1 MDDDDGFVTVHIT
14 PAHAAA
20 SQPIKSKPND
30 VVPAIKPA
38 AVVSTSAPTSK
49 AGVNSDSGGTQR
61 VSVDEDGFATVHVK
75 KSNTTRDSGKGET
88 DDISAKTRLTA
99 AASTKFQSDGSK
111 SKGPSIEA
119 ARTHFTQLLPK
130 RVSDPLQPSGYRV
143 CVPGEV
149 RGADGEPAQFY
160 SPFTADSKQIAEFGV
175 GISLYFKTLKL
186 LFVVLA
192 ICAAIMSVPIR
203 ANKKFN
209 PPDGLTKSSL
219 LGSTLGATP
228 ESLSYAGQ
236 GTPDIV
242 ITFIFL
248 IIALSSGYLQSYF
261 VGKVDK
267 DNLTTSDY
275 SVQVDNPP
283 YTISD
288 PDEYYRHFSA
298 FGDVVLVTI
307 AMNNGDLISTM
318 AEKKVYEEGIEAQQ
332 RYKEIADGTMSAY
345 KDQHQAGCC
354 TKLLQCGGYSATL
367 GYYQNLLKDA
377 NARLR
382 SLVQKDYR
390 PWRVFI
396 TFAKQKDQRECL
408 KRTAVSYYRVV
419 TGSAP
424 GSEANFGGS
433 LLNISRSPEPG
444 DVLYYNSQYSRLN
457 RWLRIVV
464 SFSIATA
471 ALVLV
476 FVIIRA
482 LRKAGT
488 GATAIFIQIVNAILP
503 AFVLFLTNYV
513 ERHVERSDEQMSI
526 LLKLVVVRCI
536 NSAVLIYLAAPG
548 VEKFSAEHLAH
559 IQSILIADAVTAP
572 ILRAVNIPK
581 LLNEYYFAGQ
591 VATQEELNV
600 LFTPADW
607 SLAERYTDMLKTL
620 FVGFFYAVPLPSG
633 LIITCF
639 TMLSTYVVDK
649 YSLMRQWKQNIG
661 LDESLS
667 TVARYFLLIIVFAHV
682 AVSKGYFADW
692 PYSDPANTSKCNLF
706 TCSIRPYMTQEQAS
720 LVRTYNGLDIAFF
733 VIIVVWFVLF
743 NFGGWVCSLFGKGD
757 EQHAEHAHADVEKD
771 TSYRELRSQSAFVP
785 ILEPVGHAN
794 PLIMSDVSKLPNQYL
809 PIKRSRLFNA
819 VDVDPANF
827 SVVRKEELPSIT
839 DDKVLRSLFTQ
850 VCFYERKL
858 VGAGKEFKPY
868 VKPVFSAGSAMA
880 PTPAVSIEMSASA
893 PSTGSDTAAGAGAN
907 TGLPAG
913 WTEKRDGAGK
923 VYYSNSI
930 TKLTSWTRPT

>member
-1 MDDDDGFVTVHIT
+1 
-14 PAHAAA
+14 
-20 SQPIKSKPND
+20 
-30 VVPAIKPA
+30 
-38 AVVSTSAPTSK
+38 
-49 AGVNSDSGGTQR
+49 
-61 VSVDEDGFATVHVK
+61 VHVK
-75 KSNTTRDSGKGET
+75 KSNNKDSGKGGI

-99 AASTKFQSDGSK
+99 AVSTKFQSDGSK
-111 SKGPSIEA
+111 PKGPSVEA

-143 CVPGEV
+143 CLPGEV

-160 SPFTADSKQIAEFGV
+160 NPFTADSKQIAEFGI

-186 LFVVLA
+186 LFIALA
-192 ICAAIMSVPIR
+192 ICAAIMAVPIR

-219 LGSTLGATP
+219 LGSTLGATAD
-228 ESLSYAGQ
+228 SLSYAGQ

-242 ITFIFL
+242 ITFILL
-248 IIALSSGYLQSYF
+248 IIALCSGYLQSYF
-261 VGKVDK
+261 IGKVDK

-275 SVQVDNPP
+275 SVQIDNPP

-307 AMNNGDLISTM
+307 AMNNGDLISAM
-318 AEKKVYEEGIEAQQ
+318 AEKKVYEEGMEAQQ
-332 RYKEIADGTMSAY
+332 RYKEIADSTMAAY
-345 KDQHQAGCC
+345 KDQNQAGCC

-367 GYYQNLLKDA
+367 GYYQDLLKDT

-390 PWRVFI
+390 PWRVFV

-408 KRTAVSYYRVV
+408 KRTAVSYYRIM

-424 GSEANFGGS
+424 GSEANFGGR
-433 LLNISRSPEPG
+433 LLSIARSPEPG
-444 DVLYYNSQYSRLN
+444 DVLYYNSQYSKFN

-464 SFSIATA
+464 SFSIASA
-471 ALVLV
+471 VLVLV
-476 FVIIRA
+476 FVIIKA
-482 LRKAGT
+482 LSKAGT
-488 GATAIFIQIVNAILP
+488 GATAVFIQIVNAILP
-503 AFVLFLTNYV
+503 AFVLFLTSYV

-548 VEKFSAEHLAH
+548 VEKFSAEHLSH

-572 ILRAVNIPK
+572 TLRALNIPG

-620 FVGFFYAVPLPSG
+620 FVGVFYAVPLPSG

-639 TMLSTYVVDK
+639 TMFSTYIVDK

-682 AVSKGYFADW
+682 AVSKVYFANW
-692 PYSDPANTSKCNLF
+692 PYSDPGNESSCNLF
-706 TCSIRPYMTQEQAS
+706 TCSVMPYMTAQQAS

-733 VIIVVWFVLF
+733 AIIIVWFVFF
-743 NFGGWVCSLFGKGD
+743 NFGGWVCSLFGRGD
-757 EQHAEHAHADVEKD
+757 QQHAEHAHADLEKD

-794 PLIMSDVSKLPNQYL
+794 PIIMSDVSRLPNQYL

-819 VDVDPANF
+819 VDVDPADF
-827 SVVRKEELPSIT
+827 SVVRKEELPSIS
-839 DDKVLRSLFTQ
+839 DEKVLRSLFTQ
-850 VCFYERKL
+850 VCFYERKPA
-858 VGAGKEFKPY
+858 GAGKEFKPY
-868 VKPVFSAGSAMA
+868 VKPVFSAGSAISVA
-880 PTPAVSIEMSASA
+880 GTPAVSIEMSASA
-893 PSTGSDTAAGAGAN
+893 PSTGSDTVN
-907 TGLPAG
+907 SGLPVG
-913 WTEKRDGAGK
+913 WTEKRDNAGK